1 MSKLIQSLL
10 LVQDANDELQEIARE
25 YYTRR
30 ERLLRSM
37 LGIQADLRDE
47 AAKLDTAAADSA
59 LQAIEF
65 NGNPEPVVSLIGW
78 DGVLEEVLARP
89 TALKGGGGI
98 TLSQFG
104 EVLPKSSAGDR
115 NTFTISFSKLTE
127 EELEAALGA
136 LIRVSNDP
144 GETAEL
150 FETLLANKEEAES

>member
-10 LVQDANDELQEIARE
+10 LVQDANDELQEITRE

-37 LGIQADLRDE
+37 LGIQANLRDE
-47 AAKLDTAAADSA
+47 AAKLDTAAAESA
-59 LQAIEF
+59 LQGIEF
-65 NGNPEPVVSLIGW
+65 NGDHEPVVSLIGW
-78 DGVLEEVLARP
+78 DGVLEEVLACP
-89 TALKGGGGI
+89 TVLKGGGI

-127 EELEAALGA
+127 EELETALGA
-136 LIRVSNDP
+136 LVRLSNDP
-144 GETAEL
+144 VETANL
-150 FETLLANKEEAES
+150 FETLLKNKEETEA